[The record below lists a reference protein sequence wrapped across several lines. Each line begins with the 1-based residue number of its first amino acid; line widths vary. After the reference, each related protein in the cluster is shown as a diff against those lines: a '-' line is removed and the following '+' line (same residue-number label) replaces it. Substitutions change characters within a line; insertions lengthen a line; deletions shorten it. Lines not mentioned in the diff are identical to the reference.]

1 MVLLFTLLNI
11 VVVNVLILVP
21 NLWLLLFV
29 AEVDSISDRSKRKV
43 EGSVGYNVW

>member
-29 AEVDSISDRSKRKV
+29 AEVDSISDISKRKV
-43 EGSVGYNVW
+43 ECSVGYSV